1 MLHVHLFG
9 GTRVLDGTR
18 VLGPRDLGGLKPQL
32 ILQALALHRG
42 RQVSKDQLTDILWSD
57 RPPPDHIATLE
68 SYVSLLRRRLEPGT
82 PAKYSV
88 IRTLPRAYALDR
100 RTTRTD
106 LDLFDALVAEAGN
119 RADREAQALLD
130 QASALVSAD
139 LHISSD
145 EAGWAEPIRA
155 DYHQRALRAAIK
167 AGTLVLRHD
176 TDAALRLAGRALEL
190 NILCEPAWRLM
201 MQAHAAAGHRDQALR
216 SYRSCRR
223 LLARELGL
231 SPDPE
236 TRGLMGQIIAGHA
249 NPSRRDGTQADLGMV
264 MDAAFALFEHRNTG
278 DVPGN
283 LDDAV
288 HILSELLGRAEASL
302 PTRVRETPRESV
314 IVVNEQVALRGAS
327 ARLRAEFDGVLR
339 PEIVH
344 GALRSGYDD
353 LVARSSV
360 RNFLPLLAE
369 RAARRR
375 LRDLATGQGGIPT
388 VVFAH
393 IGDNGYCLMALG
405 LFANLAGDHAT
416 GWSDGPGPAGGL
428 DARTVAAMAERGID
442 ITDEFPPPW
451 TDGVLRT
458 ADVVVTLGAAGA
470 PSVSGGR
477 RHLHWE
483 LASADPD
490 DVRAAREEIERRVRV
505 LLVELGVAPST
516 D

>member
-82 PAKYSV
+82 PAKHSV

-130 QASALVSAD
+130 RASALVSAD

-155 DYHQRALRAAIK
+155 DYHQRALLAAIK

-216 SYRSCRR
+216 AYRSCRR
-223 LLARELGL
+223 LLARELRL

-236 TRGLMGQIIAGHA
+236 TRALMGQIIAGNEHA
-249 NPSRRDGTQADLGMV
+249 NPDRLDGTRADLGMV
-264 MDAAFALFEHRNTG
+264 MDAAFALFEHQDTG
-278 DVPGN
+278 DAPGN

-302 PTRVRETPRESV
+302 PTRDREAPRESV

-388 VVFAH
+388 VVFARV
-393 IGDNGYCLMALG
+393 GDNGYCLMALG
-405 LFANLAGDHAT
+405 LFAHLAGVHAT
-416 GWSDGPGPAGGL
+416 GWSAGPAGGL
-428 DARTVAAMAERGID
+428 DACAVAAMAERGID
-442 ITDEFPPPW
+442 ITGEFPPPW

-458 ADVVVTLGAAGA
+458 ADVVVTLGGVGA
-470 PSVSGGR
+470 PSVCGGR
-477 RHLHWE
+477 RQLHWDI
-483 LASADPD
+483 ASGDLD
-490 DVRAAREEIERRVRV
+490 DVRAARAEIERRVRG
-505 LLVELGVAPST
+505 LLVELGVTPST